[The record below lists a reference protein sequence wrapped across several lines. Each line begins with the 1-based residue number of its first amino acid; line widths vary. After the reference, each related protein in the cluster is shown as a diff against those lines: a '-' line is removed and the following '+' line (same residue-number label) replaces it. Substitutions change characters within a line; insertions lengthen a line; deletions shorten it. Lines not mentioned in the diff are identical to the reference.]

1 MEDIFRKL
9 CKISA
14 GIDSDQNKITVKE
27 KEKEKQKEERLKEKE
42 EERKDRAREDEMKGI
57 RKASFY
63 SQRMNR
69 IVGAKSA
76 ISSMSQGFK
85 KRGDRRK
92 SESDVSKPAE
102 KVLTEEEIE
111 KKKVMETIIK
121 ELKDP
126 NRDCNNFDP
135 GNIKS

>member
-9 CKISA
+9 CKIAA
-14 GIDSDQNKITVKE
+14 GIESDQNKITVKE
-27 KEKEKQKEERLKEKE
+27 KEKVKQKEERLKEKE

-69 IVGAKSA
+69 IVGA
-76 ISSMSQGFK
+76 SQGFK
-85 KRGDRRK
+85 KKGARRK
-92 SESDVSKPAE
+92 SESDVKPAE

-111 KKKVMETIIK
+111 KKKVMDSIIK
-121 ELKDP
+121 ELRDP

-135 GNIKS
+135 GNIKC